1 MYRSVISNYED
12 KQKELMV
19 ENADLRQ
26 CLRDMQRE
34 LVGLLNTPD
43 SSIGV
48 SISNSSPEVCIEV
61 SCRVF
66 VNSSVSIL

>member
-1 MYRSVISNYED
+1 MCICRQEEEMYRSVISNYED

-19 ENADLRQ
+19 ENTELRQ

-48 SISNSSPEVCIEV
+48 SMSNSTPEVGSKIHA
-61 SCRVF
+61 
-66 VNSSVSIL
+66 